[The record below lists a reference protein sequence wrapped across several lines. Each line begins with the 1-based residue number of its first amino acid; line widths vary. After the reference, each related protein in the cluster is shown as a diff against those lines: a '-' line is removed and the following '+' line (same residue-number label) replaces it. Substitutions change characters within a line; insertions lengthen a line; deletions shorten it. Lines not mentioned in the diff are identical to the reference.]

1 MIKFLKLKIYLS
13 IGVALVLGTPSI
25 VQADFLAQGDP
36 KPAVIIFSQ
45 SNDGG
50 WSQAIHEAR
59 TRLEKSMDI
68 RIPQAEGIPETA
80 TAIRPAAE
88 LFIERGANIIIG
100 SAFGYSDTFLELS
113 ERHPDVV
120 FLNPAGTTNGPNLK
134 SFYGRDRKSV
144 V

>member
-1 MIKFLKLKIYLS
+1 MIKFTNLKKIISVGIAATLC
-13 IGVALVLGTPSI
+13 IPAI
-25 VQADFLAQGDP
+25 AQADFLAEGNP

-50 WSQAIHEAR
+50 WSQAIDEAR
-59 TRLEKSMDI
+59 TKLESAMDI

-113 ERHPDVV
+113 ERHPGVV
-120 FLNPAGTTNGPNLK
+120 FLIYWGPK
-134 SFYGRDRKSV
+134 K
-144 V
+144 